1 MLFLNTELIL
11 MIDDA
16 FFEGVF
22 APFASTCDHKWI
34 AFFFNPFVF
43 LCLIKLI
50 KFHLKN
56 SIDDEEETNKKFDW
70 LFEND
75 TVAQ

>member
-1 MLFLNTELIL
+1 M
-11 MIDDA
+11 
-16 FFEGVF
+16 
-22 APFASTCDHKWI
+22 
-34 AFFFNPFVF
+34 
-43 LCLIKLI
+43 I